1 MSATSATQP
10 KTCRLATLGCKVN
23 QYETQFFKEVLEHN
37 GYREAQPGEP
47 ADLCLVNTC
56 TVTHEADAKGRQLIR
71 RLHEENPQA
80 RIVVIGCY
88 AARDP
93 QAVARLP
100 GVAQVVPDKEKVLAA
115 LGEYGVSPAPAGI
128 ARFDGHQRAF
138 VKVQDGCL
146 LNCSYCIIPQV
157 RPLFRSRP
165 VQAIVDEVARLAADG
180 YREIVLTGIHL
191 GHYGLDLSRGR
202 PKEEWCRLWHLLKRL
217 ETLPGDFRVRLSS
230 LEAAEVRGD
239 FVDFLAGAHRLC
251 PHLHLCLQSGSDR
264 ILARMKRRY
273 RVAGF
278 LQRCR
283 RLREVLDLP
292 AFTSDVIVG
301 FPGESEADFEATCQV
316 VREAGF
322 AKLHI
327 FTFSPRAGTPAA
339 DLPDRVPAAVVRQRR
354 RRLEEID
361 RELSAAYHRQLL
373 GRRLEVLVEGPD
385 PERPGHVR
393 GTSCRYVPVSFPG
406 FAPALR
412 RQLVCVRVTGVE
424 AGVLLARP
432 EPTEPPAP
440 PGRIPL
446 Y

>member
-1 MSATSATQP
+1 MSPTSATMP

-37 GYREAQPGEP
+37 GYREARPGEP

-71 RLHEENPQA
+71 RLHEENPRA

-100 GVAQVVPDKEKVLAA
+100 GVAQVVPDKEEVLAA
-115 LGEYGVSPAPAGI
+115 LGEYGVTQAPAGI

-146 LNCSYCIIPQV
+146 LNCSYCIIPRV
-157 RPLFRSRP
+157 RPIFRSRP
-165 VQAIVDEVARLAADG
+165 VQAIVDEVARLTADG
-180 YREIVLTGIHL
+180 YREIVLTGVHL

-202 PKEEWCRLWHLLKRL
+202 PKLEWCRLWHLLERL
-217 ETLPGDFRVRLSS
+217 ETLPGEFRVRLSS

-239 FVDFLAGAHRLC
+239 FVDFLAGARRLC

-273 RVAGF
+273 RAASF

-292 AFTSDVIVG
+292 AFTTDVIVG

-316 VREAGF
+316 VRAAGF

-339 DLPDRVPAAVVRQRR
+339 DLPDRVPAAVVHERR

-412 RQLVCVRVTGVE
+412 RQLVRVLVTGVE
-424 AGVLLARP
+424 AGILLARP

-440 PGRIPL
+440 LGRIPL